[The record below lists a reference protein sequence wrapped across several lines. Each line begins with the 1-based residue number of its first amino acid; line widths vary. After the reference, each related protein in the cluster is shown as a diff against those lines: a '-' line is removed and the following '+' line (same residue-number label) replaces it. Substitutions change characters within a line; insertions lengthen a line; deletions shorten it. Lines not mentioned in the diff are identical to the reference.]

1 MPVFGGLGGHPPE
14 PEQGDGTT
22 GSTFPKMMKPF
33 GLGGIKS
40 LGDKIK
46 IDIKW
51 VEMIPFLV
59 LGFTALSSL
68 VRMLD
73 GYNSFYFFAS
83 MIIGG
88 SLATGVVFLALA
100 EICRFRVYSII
111 SIVSLMIL
119 NVIAMLTVAIGFKI
133 GVAYFIADGV
143 ICLAMFL
150 LALNK
155 YLSRDK

>member
-1 MPVFGGLGGHPPE
+1 MPVFGGLGGHPPII
-14 PEQGDGTT
+14 GDGST
-22 GSTFPKMMKPF
+22 GDNNPFPKMSKPF

-51 VEMIPFLV
+51 VEMLPFLI

-68 VRMLD
+68 VRMFD
-73 GYNSFYFFAS
+73 GYEYFYFFAS
-83 MIIGG
+83 MIVGG

-100 EICRFRVYSII
+100 EVCRFRVYSII

-119 NVIAMLTVAIGFKI
+119 NVIATLTVAFGFKM

-143 ICLAMFL
+143 ICLSMFL